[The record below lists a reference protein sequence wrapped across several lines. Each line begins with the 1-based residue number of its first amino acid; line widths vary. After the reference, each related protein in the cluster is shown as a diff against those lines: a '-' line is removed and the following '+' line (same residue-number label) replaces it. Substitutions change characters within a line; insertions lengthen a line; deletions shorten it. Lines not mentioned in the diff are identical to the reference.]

1 MPESATL
8 MGQYDI
14 YNSLVW
20 LLVIVITVLA
30 LFLCYL
36 HLSMRRALEREQT
49 SLEFSL
55 LAIEGLEAERRRVS
69 RELHD
74 TVLPL
79 VRQDPA
85 VSDLVRS
92 ICMELMPPNFDR
104 LSLKDCLADLCVQF
118 TRRTGIECA
127 CFIEEAAD
135 FSPFSAET
143 CLHLYRI
150 VQESFTNIEKHS
162 RAGKASLVVR
172 RLPQTQSA
180 DTVLICVSDDGR
192 GLTDREGLG
201 MMGIRQ
207 RAVVV
212 GAKLDFISESGNG
225 LMVRV
230 ELPFP
235 PVTSDA
241 SAGEVNVD
249 QKTS

>member
-1 MPESATL
+1 MPESAAL
-8 MGQYDI
+8 PGHYDVYI
-14 YNSLVW
+14 SLVW

-36 HLSMRRALEREQT
+36 HLSVRRALEREQT

-55 LAIEGLEAERRRVS
+55 LAIEALETERRRVS

-79 VRQDPA
+79 VRGDAA

-92 ICMELMPPNFDR
+92 ICMELMPPDFDR
-104 LSLKDCLADLCVQF
+104 LSLKDCLADLCMKF

-127 CFIEEAAD
+127 CFVEETVD
-135 FSPFSAET
+135 FSPFSAESR
-143 CLHLYRI
+143 LHLYRI

-172 RLPQTQSA
+172 RLPQAQSP
-180 DTVLICVSDDGR
+180 DRILICVSDDGR
-192 GLTDREGLG
+192 GLSGAAGEGLG
-201 MMGIRQ
+201 IRGIRQ

-212 GAKLDFISESGNG
+212 GARLDFVSESGNG
-225 LMVRV
+225 LMVRL
-230 ELPFP
+230 ELAP
-235 PVTSDA
+235 PDV
-241 SAGEVNVD
+241 SAGAANAG
-249 QKTS
+249 QKTAG